1 MLWLILQIIGFVL
14 FIIIIHSLWNLFKD
28 KLTIKK
34 TKYLNSTIEKYK
46 LLMEETNSSSTNN
59 EKIYLEEM
67 NMNNTTNLNL
77 NLIEEDLNQFINEII
92 K

>member
-46 LLMEETNSSSTNN
+46 LLMEETNSSTNN

-67 NMNNTTNLNL
+67 NVNTSVNMNM
-77 NLIEEDLNQFINEII
+77 NLIEEDLNQFLNEII

>member
-1 MLWLILQIIGFVL
+1 MLWLIIQIIGFVI
-14 FIIIIHSLWNLFKD
+14 FIILIHYLWNLFKD

-46 LLMEETNSSSTNN
+46 LLVEETKTNSSFS
-59 EKIYLEEM
+59 EIMDLEEM
-67 NMNNTTNLNL
+67 NNA
-77 NLIEEDLNQFINEII
+77 NLIEQDLNQFLNEII